1 MTQRGGNAETNLGRM
16 GPVPVPVPVPVP
28 FAGPAAPQPFPW
40 SSQPPVK
47 SRRTLGDRV
56 SDALDHLILGLVT
69 VPLSPWV
76 VMERRRRRIDRR
88 SGRGAETDRAI
99 EAAMQRLR
107 VLLQPPAAQPGSGA
121 PPDDPARGP
130 RHH

>member
-1 MTQRGGNAETNLGRM
+1 MTQPGGNAETNPGRM
-16 GPVPVPVPVPVP
+16 GPVPGPL
-28 FAGPAAPQPFPW
+28 AGPAPAAPQPFPW
-40 SSQPPVK
+40 TSQPPVR
-47 SRRTLGDRV
+47 SRRTFGDRV
-56 SDALDHLILGLVT
+56 SDALDHLVLGLVM

-88 SGRGAETDRAI
+88 SGRGTETDRAI

-107 VLLQPPAAQPGSGA
+107 VLLQPPDAKPGPGA
-121 PPDDPARGP
+121 PHDDPGAAGP